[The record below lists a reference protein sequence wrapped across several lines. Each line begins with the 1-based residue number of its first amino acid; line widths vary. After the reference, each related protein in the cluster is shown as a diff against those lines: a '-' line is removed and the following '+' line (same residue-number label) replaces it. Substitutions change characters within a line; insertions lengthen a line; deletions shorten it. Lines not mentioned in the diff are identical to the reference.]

1 MGWLKWRE
9 ALKPSGRYNR
19 RQFLFW
25 LFIPNICILLL
36 LIANIWELEKLLIK
50 FSYHAGFLGFDVD
63 QICTFLSILLVA
75 LLIYMTVITMMRR
88 CHDLGIS
95 SWFILTVLVPVLGL
109 LFFVYLMFW
118 AGKPPPGEVR
128 TTHWVK
134 KTLLSL
140 AATVVSLT
148 IIISSFYPGLY
159 AILAI
164 QDTISDIRSPWDIAP
179 FRIWNQTDQLLY
191 VQIIVRDSIV
201 HQGYTAGKVSPNDLI
216 KYENILIGRDEY
228 TVKASNSEY
237 EVVYSRDYTAEEL
250 AKLDWI
256 LVIPSF

>member
-19 RQFLFW
+19 RQFIFW

-36 LIANIWELEKLLIK
+36 LVATISNIWELEKLLIE
-50 FSYHAGFLGFDVD
+50 FSYHAGFLGFDVGC
-63 QICTFLSILLVA
+63 IGTVLVILLVA
-75 LLIYMTVITMMRR
+75 FLIYMTVIAMVKR

-95 SWFILTVLVPVLGL
+95 SWFILTVIVPGFGF

-118 AGKPPPGEVR
+118 AGRPPPDEVR
-128 TTHWVK
+128 TTHWVT

-140 AATVVSLT
+140 AASVIST
-148 IIISSFYPGLY
+148 IILSISLAFSIC
-159 AILAI
+159 AICYIYFML
-164 QDTISDIRSPWDIAP
+164 DSCDNAP

-191 VQIIVRDSIV
+191 VQIIASDNIV
-201 HQGYTAGKVSPNDLI
+201 HQGFTAERVSPNDLI
-216 KYENILIGRDEY
+216 KYEKIIIGRTEY
-228 TVKASNSEY
+228 SVKAENSEG
-237 EVVYSRDYTAEEL
+237 EVVYSRDFTAEEM

-256 LVIPSF
+256 VIIPPL